1 MKNISEFIDLIK
13 NQFEEPLELNENT
26 VLADCDNWDSL
37 TSFMII
43 DVIKE
48 NFKISISEE
57 DLKNLSIQELYQ
69 KLV

>member
-1 MKNISEFIDLIK
+1 MKNIVEFIELIN
-13 NQFEEPLELNENT
+13 NQFEEPLLLNENT

-48 NFKISISEE
+48 NFNIAISEE
-57 DLKNLSIQELYQ
+57 DLKNLSILELYQ